1 MSLEKGYVDDADTF
15 EWALIF
21 SRIQNKGEKSM
32 QSKIMIVYFSA
43 TGTTADAAYM
53 IADIT
58 GGKLYEIVPQQ
69 AYTSEDLNWHSKKS
83 RSSVEMNNPQSRPA
97 LQEDQEDIVSCKTI
111 FIGYPIWWDLAPR
124 IINSFIEKHNLA
136 GKTLIPFA
144 TSGGSSINNSV
155 VELRKAYYDL
165 NWQDGR
171 LLNGSSR
178 EAIQHWVEGILK
190 MQ

>member
-1 MSLEKGYVDDADTF
+1 
-15 EWALIF
+15 
-21 SRIQNKGEKSM
+21 M

-58 GGKLYEIVPQQ
+58 GGKLFEIVPQQ

-124 IINSFIEKHNLA
+124 VINSFIEKHNLA

>member
-1 MSLEKGYVDDADTF
+1 
-15 EWALIF
+15 
-21 SRIQNKGEKSM
+21 M

-83 RSSVEMNNPQSRPA
+83 RSSVEMNNPQSRLA

-124 IINSFIEKHNLA
+124 VINSFIEKHNLA

>member
-1 MSLEKGYVDDADTF
+1 
-15 EWALIF
+15 
-21 SRIQNKGEKSM
+21 M

-58 GGKLYEIVPQQ
+58 GGKLFEIVPQQ

-97 LQEDQEDIVSCKTI
+97 LQEDQKDIVSCKTI

-124 IINSFIEKHNLA
+124 VINSFIEKHNLA

>member
-1 MSLEKGYVDDADTF
+1 
-15 EWALIF
+15 
-21 SRIQNKGEKSM
+21 M

>member
-1 MSLEKGYVDDADTF
+1 
-15 EWALIF
+15 
-21 SRIQNKGEKSM
+21 M

-124 IINSFIEKHNLA
+124 VINSFIEKHNLA

>member
-1 MSLEKGYVDDADTF
+1 
-15 EWALIF
+15 
-21 SRIQNKGEKSM
+21 M

-83 RSSVEMNNPQSRPA
+83 RSSAEMNNPQSRPA